1 MGKLDPNVV
10 YVTLAL
16 EGACWM
22 AHRSDRPG
30 EWEYVGD
37 RMGEG
42 WAEWW
47 RQAFPETIP
56 ASWAARKRKPTH
68 RRVTTWCGSTL
79 IHVEVRR
86 G

>member
-1 MGKLDPNVV
+1 MGELDAAVV

-47 RQAFPETIP
+47 RQAFPEAIP
-56 ASWAARKRKPTH
+56 ASWIADRKPTH